1 MLFQQG
7 AFVYQI
13 SEIPPETKQ
22 IITFFTVQDL
32 KITSLSN
39 VVSEL
44 SNVAGEYNQTSPC
57 NLRVQAIDQPPVVSM
72 RNNQTWIDIKAGVD
86 LLCRRNQVKGNNTVV
101 PMTRVVT
108 LIAKYSI
115 EGVELTRDFIIR
127 LKTDKIDISIQG
139 FMREPSPLG

>member
-1 MLFQQG
+1 M
-7 AFVYQI
+7 
-13 SEIPPETKQ
+13 
-22 IITFFTVQDL
+22 
-32 KITSLSN
+32 SN
-39 VVSEL
+39 IVSEL

-57 NLRVQAIDQPPVVSM
+57 NLRMKAIDQPPVVSM

-127 LKTDKIDISIQG
+127 LKTDKIDISFQG